1 MTLVQSALLQN
12 QVITCLFPANKSVA
26 LPWIILATELTFNL
40 LTLYPGEKVEKNE
53 TSKLN

>member
-12 QVITCLFPANKSVA
+12 QVIPCLFPANKSVA
-26 LPWIILATELTFNL
+26 LPWIILAAELTFNL